1 VIEPLDPRLY
11 REIVH
16 RALDE
21 DVGSGDVTTGATV
34 SASQRARGVLL
45 VKADCVLAGLEVAF
59 EAFRQA
65 AEMGAGVISA
75 ESPAAEKGPYPFSEG
90 ATPEKGYGPFFS
102 AHKQDGEWCRTGEEI
117 AEVTG
122 PAAALLIAERTA
134 LNFLQRLSGIATR
147 TRQFVDA
154 AGGRITILDTRKTTP
169 MLRVLEKYA
178 VRAGGA
184 TNHRTGLYDAVLIKD
199 NHIRL
204 AGGVNAAVERT
215 RRYRPEL
222 PIEIEAQS
230 LAQVDEALAAGADT
244 ILLDNLSLEEIR
256 EAVTRTHGRALTEI
270 SGGVTL
276 DRIPQLAAT
285 GAGFV
290 SVGALTHSA
299 PAIDISF
306 ELEPI

>member
-1 VIEPLDPRLY
+1 MIDPLDPALY
-11 REIVH
+11 RDLVR

-21 DVGSGDVTTGATV
+21 DVGTGDVTTAATV
-34 SASQRARGVLL
+34 SPSQRARGVFL

-65 AEMGAGVISA
+65 AE
-75 ESPAAEKGPYPFSEG
+75 KGPYPFSG
-90 ATPEKGYGPFFS
+90 ATGEKGYGPFFE
-102 AHKQDGEWCRTGEEI
+102 ARKQDGDRCSAGEEI

-122 PAAALLIAERTA
+122 SAAALLAAERTA

-147 TRQFVDA
+147 ARRFVDA
-154 AGGRITILDTRKTTP
+154 TGGRITVLDTRKTTP
-169 MLRVLEKYA
+169 TLRALEKYA

-184 TNHRTGLYDAVLIKD
+184 TNHRAGLYDAVLIKD

-204 AGGVNAAVERT
+204 AGGVKAAVDRT
-215 RRYRPEL
+215 RRGRPGL

-256 EAVTRTHGRALTEI
+256 EAVARTHGRALTEI

-276 DRIPQLAAT
+276 ERIPDLAAT
-285 GAGFV
+285 GARFV